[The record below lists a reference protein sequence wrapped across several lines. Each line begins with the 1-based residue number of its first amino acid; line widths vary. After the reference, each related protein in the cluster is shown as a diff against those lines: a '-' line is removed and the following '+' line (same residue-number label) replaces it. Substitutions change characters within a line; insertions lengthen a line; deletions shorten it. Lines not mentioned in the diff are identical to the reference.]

1 MKACI
6 NTIFHKVSIK
16 YLYAFT
22 VRKVWF
28 LFYSSSDSIK
38 TRLAVEEYPFS
49 QRFRFWPTAILAS
62 WTKDDAPSDCN
73 IVDATSAVSVG
84 AAFSAGVEEEDADMH
99 ANKNPDDD
107 DDDDDE
113 DDDDEDDD
121 DDDNSVGNE
130 LELVEQRKTQSSL
143 LSLSSSLTSVKSIIS
158 AVAVRL
164 ADFNTTLPS
173 QCTDLA

>member
-1 MKACI
+1 MTA
-6 NTIFHKVSIK
+6 
-16 YLYAFT
+16 
-22 VRKVWF
+22 RK
-28 LFYSSSDSIK
+28 
-38 TRLAVEEYPFS
+38 
-49 QRFRFWPTAILAS
+49 
-62 WTKDDAPSDCN
+62 PSCREHESR
-73 IVDATSAVSVG
+73 AGG
-84 AAFSAGVEEEDADMH
+84 AAACQTFGRKYEFLD
-99 ANKNPDDD
+99 DDD

-113 DDDDEDDD
+113 DDDD